1 MKIFHVFYLFCL
13 QICIGSV
20 FYSSVSLLGQMWC
33 RREHTLYSVMY
44 LWCVLLCS
52 AAYHNTSTIISICS
66 QKLFDRLL
74 WKSAMNGEMV
84 TTSQTD
90 KSRVDVSV
98 CWISCL
104 SLVLMFWF
112 GSGTCVCSIQRSSVL
127 SQPCCPLPL
136 HLLMWTWYATFGPNV
151 NPERISGLQKHQ
163 PLTFNFPSTV
173 TFMIPWGWN
182 LRTMKQTLTRFIP
195 TCWFALRCCW
205 AGKQWT
211 L

>member
-20 FYSSVSLLGQMWC
+20 FYSSVSLFGQMCC

-74 WKSAMNGEMV
+74 WKSAMNEEMV

-112 GSGTCVCSIQRSSVL
+112 GSGTKTTVPVSAVSSGPPFLAASL
-127 SQPCCPLPL
+127 SSSPPPPDVNVICHVWPKCQP
-136 HLLMWTWYATFGPNV
+136 WTY
-151 NPERISGLQKHQ
+151 K
-163 PLTFNFPSTV
+163 
-173 TFMIPWGWN
+173 
-182 LRTMKQTLTRFIP
+182 
-195 TCWFALRCCW
+195 WFAETST
-205 AGKQWT
+205 ANI
-211 L
+211 